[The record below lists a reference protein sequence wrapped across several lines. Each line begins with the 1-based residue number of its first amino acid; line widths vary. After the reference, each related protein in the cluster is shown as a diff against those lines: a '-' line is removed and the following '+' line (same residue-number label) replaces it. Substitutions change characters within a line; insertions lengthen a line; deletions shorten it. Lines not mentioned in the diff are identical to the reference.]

1 MIFESKKLT
10 CVYTQLN
17 SNSLC
22 LSLKK
27 NPTVP
32 ARRFA
37 LIPIVGNQK
46 YWNESHSF
54 YSNETCL
61 FIGLQEL
68 EIEIN

>member
-37 LIPIVGNQK
+37 LIPIVGNNK
-46 YWNESHSF
+46 NNGMNLTH
-54 YSNETCL
+54 
-61 FIGLQEL
+61 FIQMKLAYL
-68 EIEIN
+68 